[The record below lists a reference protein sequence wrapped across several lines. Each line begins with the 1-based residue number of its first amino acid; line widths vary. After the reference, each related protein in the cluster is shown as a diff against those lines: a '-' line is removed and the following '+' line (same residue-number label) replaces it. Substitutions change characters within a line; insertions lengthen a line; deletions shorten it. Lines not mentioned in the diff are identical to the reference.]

1 MKKVLILTT
10 STGQGHNQAA
20 NSLIEALTGADFE
33 CVRHDF
39 LASDNKLINKI
50 VVWGYEFSALKLP
63 HIYGFFYKLTDN
75 KYINNLNNFLF
86 FNVIWKLS
94 KFIEKEKP
102 DLIIGTH
109 PFTVNIID
117 KLKRKGMSIPFISVV
132 TDFKA
137 HYTYVS
143 TSVDAYVTG
152 SKNTKDYLIS
162 EGIKPEIIFPIGIP
176 IKESFFEKDIN
187 IPSVKDDEY
196 FSLLLMSGSMGLRNI
211 SYVLDELL
219 KNEHKLRITVVCGNN
234 ENLRKSLLKKCEN
247 DYTNK
252 KIHIFGFSNDI
263 ASFMEYSDILI
274 SKPGGLTVTEAII
287 KNLPLIIPFV
297 IPGQEM
303 ENVDFLASNGYAYY
317 VNHIKSINS
326 VVNQLIE
333 NPTDLNKM
341 KKNLKEL
348 SSTYSSKAII
358 DIANNLINQNHQ

>member
-20 NSLIEALTGADFE
+20 NSLIEALTDAGFE
-33 CVRHDF
+33 CVKHDF
-39 LASDNKLINKI
+39 LASDNKFINKI
-50 VVWGYEFSALKLP
+50 VVWSYEFFAAKIP

-75 KYINNLNNFLF
+75 KYINNLSSIF
-86 FNVIWKLS
+86 FSSVRWKIS
-94 KFIEKEKP
+94 KFIENEKP

-109 PFTVNIID
+109 PFTVNIIT
-117 KLKRKGMSIPFISVV
+117 KLKVKGMSIPFIAVV

-137 HYTYVS
+137 HYTYIS
-143 TSVDAYVTG
+143 PLVDAYVTG
-152 SKNTKDYLIS
+152 SKNTKDFLIS
-162 EGIKPEIIFPIGIP
+162 VGIKPEIIYPIGIP

-187 IPSVKDDEY
+187 IPSIKDDEY
-196 FSLLLMSGSMGLRNI
+196 FSLLLMSGSMGLTSI

-247 DYTNK
+247 GYPNK

-263 ASFMEYSDILI
+263 ASFMEYSDIII

-297 IPGQEM
+297 IPGQEKD
-303 ENVDFLASNGYAYY
+303 NADFLASNGYAYY
-317 VNHIKSINS
+317 VHDIKSINS
-326 VVNQLIE
+326 IVDKIIE
-333 NPTDLNKM
+333 NPELLSEM
-341 KKNLKEL
+341 KKNLKDL

-358 DIANNLINQNHQ
+358 DISNNLINTNGK